1 MEKKRQKEEFTIT
14 DKHRKPK
21 QVKLIDSQ
29 EESPS
34 RPVTPY
40 KTLPPISPRV
50 IETRRRGMYSRGRPA
65 RKEHVWCKP
74 LPPKA
79 DVLPLNVS
87 ARTFELSQ
95 YLERTGGNRNE
106 FFISAP
112 AEGKANK
119 ISEEKVSA
127 SKDEITL
134 LKTITGN
141 VLRTLVDDDAI
152 QEQLF
157 MTGDEKIPFY
167 SQFENAIWPPQRSSL
182 MTNLLSTLEE
192 EGNST
197 VKDEKMFLPP
207 PTPQNSVESNL
218 SIAKS
223 DEATPDEAK
232 ILEDVMSKLIASVMV
247 SATVGDCVLTAE
259 PRKIMVKPE

>member
-1 MEKKRQKEEFTIT
+1 
-14 DKHRKPK
+14 
-21 QVKLIDSQ
+21 
-29 EESPS
+29 
-34 RPVTPY
+34 
-40 KTLPPISPRV
+40 
-50 IETRRRGMYSRGRPA
+50 
-65 RKEHVWCKP
+65 
-74 LPPKA
+74 
-79 DVLPLNVS
+79 
-87 ARTFELSQ
+87 
-95 YLERTGGNRNE
+95 
-106 FFISAP
+106 
-112 AEGKANK
+112 
-119 ISEEKVSA
+119 
-127 SKDEITL
+127 
-134 LKTITGN
+134 
-141 VLRTLVDDDAI
+141 VDDDAI

-218 SIAKS
+218 SIAKCEHYS
-223 DEATPDEAK
+223 PYVSLIFFAADEATPDEAK